1 MWYWWSWCQRLL
13 EWAGDVLV
21 EVALLFVV
29 AVVIMV
35 VELVVMGVE
44 VLLVVKMMQKLVV
57 AESFMSDAV

>member
-1 MWYWWSWCQRLL
+1 MWYWWSWRQRLL
-13 EWAGDVLV
+13 EWAGDVLG

-57 AESFMSDAV
+57 AEVFMSDAV

>member
-1 MWYWWSWCQRLL
+1 MWYWWSWRQRLL
-13 EWAGDVLV
+13 EWAGDVLG
-21 EVALLFVV
+21 EVALLVVV

-57 AESFMSDAV
+57 AEVFMSDAV

>member
-1 MWYWWSWCQRLL
+1 ML
-13 EWAGDVLV
+13 G

-44 VLLVVKMMQKLVV
+44 VLLVVEMMQKLVV
-57 AESFMSDAV
+57 AEVFMSDAV

>member
-1 MWYWWSWCQRLL
+1 M

-57 AESFMSDAV
+57 AEVFMSDAV

>member
-29 AVVIMV
+29 SVVILV
-35 VELVVMGVE
+35 VELVMMVVE
-44 VLLVVKMMQKLVV
+44 VLLVAKMMQKLVV
-57 AESFMSDAV
+57 VEVFMR

>member
-1 MWYWWSWCQRLL
+1 M
-13 EWAGDVLV
+13 LV